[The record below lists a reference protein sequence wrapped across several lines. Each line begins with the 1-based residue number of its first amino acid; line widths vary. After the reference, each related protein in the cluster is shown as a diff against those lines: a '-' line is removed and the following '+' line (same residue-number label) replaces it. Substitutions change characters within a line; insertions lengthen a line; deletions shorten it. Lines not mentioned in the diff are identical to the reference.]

1 MLPWHNLVGQGAFT
15 RVSSFT
21 GVSAIR
27 GSFFTARPCSLEP
40 YATRSF
46 LDMTRLGQ
54 SRVPQQLGT
63 RWSIWRPT
71 RSLKEGFGIARRP
84 CKPARARLV
93 SSCPPTRR
101 PKKKRLRRQQHR
113 HIDTFSQNQ
122 GKHRL
127 FIIFIQF
134 VLFWLFIINTCKDK
148 KLSCARSPH
157 ALTCLSCIYKLHRRY
172 DSAKT
177 SRRSQVISV
186 ALSSA

>member
-15 RVSSFT
+15 RVSSIT

-101 PKKKRLRRQQHR
+101 PKKKKTQASA
-113 HIDTFSQNQ
+113 T
-122 GKHRL
+122 
-127 FIIFIQF
+127 
-134 VLFWLFIINTCKDK
+134 
-148 KLSCARSPH
+148 SPH
-157 ALTCLSCIYKLHRRY
+157 CYIQPKSREASFIYYIHTICSFL
-172 DSAKT
+172 
-177 SRRSQVISV
+177 VIYYKYMQR
-186 ALSSA
+186 